1 MLRRRN
7 IRDRTTRS
15 GEQGF
20 TLIEMLVVI
29 SIIAMIMAIV
39 GPRVLNYLAES
50 KVKAA
55 RIQIESLASA
65 LDLFYLDIGRYPSS
79 SEGLTALVQ
88 RPGDGNTWNG
98 PYLRGNAVPKD
109 PWGQPYIYRIPGEH
123 GAFEILSLGSDGRE
137 GGVGTASDIA
147 WSR

>member
-1 MLRRRN
+1 MSRRN

-109 PWGQPYIYRIPGEH
+109 PWGQSYIYRIPGEH
-123 GAFEILSLGSDGRE
+123 GAFEVLSLGSDGRE

>member
-1 MLRRRN
+1 MSRRRN
-7 IRDRTTRS
+7 IRDSSTRS

-50 KVKAA
+50 KVKTA
-55 RIQIESLASA
+55 RIQIESLSSA
-65 LDLFYLDIGRYPSS
+65 LDLFYLDVGRYPSS

-88 RPGDGNTWNG
+88 RPGDGSTWNG
-98 PYLRGNAVPKD
+98 PYLRGNEVPKD
-109 PWGQPYIYRIPGEH
+109 PWGQPYIYRIPGER
-123 GAFEILSLGSDGRE
+123 GAFELLSLGSDGRE